1 MDVEVYRCAG
11 DRTGTPITTPLLSD
25 DMLIV
30 RGIDAVS
37 TVRLS
42 VGDKVR
48 VINGVA
54 TLTPVASVVET
65 V

>member
-1 MDVEVYRCAG
+1 MDVEVYRGAG